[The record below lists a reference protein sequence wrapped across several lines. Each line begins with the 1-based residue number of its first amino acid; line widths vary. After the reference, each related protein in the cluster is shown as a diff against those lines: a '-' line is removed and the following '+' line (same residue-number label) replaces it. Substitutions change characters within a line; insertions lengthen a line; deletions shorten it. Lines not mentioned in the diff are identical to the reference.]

1 MGERLPAHSPCS
13 IRRCAPVPAPPDVPM
28 APLPLCPC
36 APLLSVKPLF
46 PSPPPPPP
54 MPRDPDRAV
63 LVRRALQDRLLE
75 TLRYLVEEIDLR
87 RVGGLGEAQAAGYV
101 AGRLNRAEQ
110 QATVAS
116 FRTGA
121 GRSIAT
127 GFLLALVASG
137 GVIAALAWQ
146 PATAASAFAIVPV
159 AVYLLWSEIEGWG
172 ILGQVLARGA
182 SQSVIGVRA
191 AVGNISGERLRVV
204 LTAPL
209 DSAPQ
214 APRRSTLMLI
224 LLLFLLH
231 AGLILARL
239 AVPLPTLH
247 WLLLL
252 NAAALFGLSA
262 VVLWGASQRGPQP
275 AVHGAGE
282 LAVLIATAEELGELQ
297 QVELWT
303 VALGAASV
311 GDAGM
316 RHLLDRYPF
325 PAETCFINLHHMTGG
340 QPVFVTREGLLR
352 ERRSD
357 RRLLAL
363 ASEAD
368 AADVSINAEPRQL
381 RRRTLATQP
390 LRAGF
395 RTITITSY
403 ADAPGLAS
411 PHPATLERCVKL
423 IVGMIRKLDEE
434 PRRAHDV

>member
-1 MGERLPAHSPCS
+1 M
-13 IRRCAPVPAPPDVPM
+13 
-28 APLPLCPC
+28 
-36 APLLSVKPLF
+36 KPLF

-75 TLRYLVEEIDLR
+75 TLRYLAEEIDLR

-121 GRSIAT
+121 GRGAAI
-127 GFLLALVASG
+127 GLLLALVASG
-137 GVIAALAWQ
+137 GTIAALFRH
-146 PATAASAFAIVPV
+146 PATTAVALALAPV
-159 AVYLLWSEIEGWG
+159 AILLLWSEIEGRG
-172 ILGQVLARGA
+172 LLGQALLGCS
-182 SQSVIGVRA
+182 SQSVVGVRA
-191 AVGNISGERLRVV
+191 AVGNRPYAPVRVV

-209 DSAPQ
+209 DSAPR
-214 APRRSTLMLI
+214 APGRSTILVILVLFALQVVLVLA
-224 LLLFLLH
+224 LLLTEIAALQ
-231 AGLILARL
+231 
-239 AVPLPTLH
+239 

-252 NAAALFGLSA
+252 HAAISFTLSA
-262 VVLWGASQRGPQP
+262 VVLWGASDRGPQP
-275 AVHGAGE
+275 AVLGAGE
-282 LAVLIATAEELGELQ
+282 LAVLIAVAEELGELQ

-325 PAETCFINLHHMTGG
+325 AAETCFINLHHMTSG

-352 ERRSD
+352 EHRSN

-368 AADVSINAEPRQL
+368 AADVSINAEPRRL
-381 RRRTLATQP
+381 RRRTLAALP

-395 RTITITSY
+395 RTITITTH
-403 ADAPGLAS
+403 ADVVGLAS
-411 PHPATLERCVKL
+411 PGPATLERCVKL
-423 IVGMIRKLDEE
+423 IVGMVRELDDE
-434 PRRAHDV
+434 PGGADDR

>member
-1 MGERLPAHSPCS
+1 
-13 IRRCAPVPAPPDVPM
+13 
-28 APLPLCPC
+28 
-36 APLLSVKPLF
+36 
-46 PSPPPPPP
+46 

-63 LVRRALQDRLLE
+63 LVRRALQERLLE
-75 TLRYLVEEIDLR
+75 TLRYLAEEIDLR

-121 GRSIAT
+121 GHSMAI
-127 GFLLALVASG
+127 GLLLALVASS
-137 GVIAALAWQ
+137 GVIAALVWH
-146 PATAASAFAIVPV
+146 PATASAALGLVPV
-159 AVYLLWSEIEGWG
+159 AVYLLWSEIEGRG
-172 ILGQVLARGA
+172 MLGQVLAGCS

-191 AVGNISGERLRVV
+191 AVGTTRSRRLRVV

-209 DSAPQ
+209 DSAPHT
-214 APRRSTLMLI
+214 PGRSTFLVI
-224 LLLFLLH
+224 LLLFLLQV
-231 AGLILARL
+231 GLMLGLLALDRAAL
-239 AVPLPTLH
+239 R

-262 VVLWGASQRGPQP
+262 VILWGASQRGPRP
-275 AVHGAGE
+275 AVLGAGE
-282 LAVLIATAEELGELQ
+282 LAVLIAVAEELGELQ

-311 GDAGM
+311 GDAGI

-357 RRLLAL
+357 RGLLAL
-363 ASEAD
+363 ASAAD
-368 AADVSINAEPRQL
+368 TADVSINAEPRQL
-381 RRRTLATQP
+381 RRRTLAAQP

-395 RTITITSY
+395 RTITITSHT
-403 ADAPGLAS
+403 DTPGLTS
-411 PHPATLERCVKL
+411 PNPATLERCVKL
-423 IVGMIRKLDEE
+423 VVGMVRKLDEE
-434 PRRAHDV
+434 RSPVDDV